1 MFASLVSGRS
11 APEVQALGGHS
22 PGGLLRDS
30 RHAAAGARLELG
42 GLWVQERSPSRWWS
56 HVRCA
61 GRWAGAGRFPPQPSP
76 RTPQCHG
83 PRCIQTPGTSAVPG
97 HAPESPGPQPHA
109 GVLGSRSDT
118 QRVKKP
124 LDRPEAMQGLCVDN
138 QAVSREG
145 HRLQLRW
152 VKPAVLARL
161 GREGIGQWCSGPVLT
176 PQSAWRCVWG
186 GWATR
191 DSLAAADPWRAQQNH
206 NLGGCQAPTGCPRT
220 PGV

>member
-1 MFASLVSGRS
+1 MCGEMGRGPAGSHPSPHPAPHS
-11 APEVQALGGHS
+11 ATA
-22 PGGLLRDS
+22 
-30 RHAAAGARLELG
+30 HAA
-42 GLWVQERSPSRWWS
+42 SRP
-56 HVRCA
+56 RAPLLCQA
-61 GRWAGAGRFPPQPSP
+61 MPQ
-76 RTPQCHG
+76 R
-83 PRCIQTPGTSAVPG
+83 V
-97 HAPESPGPQPHA
+97 PGPQPHA